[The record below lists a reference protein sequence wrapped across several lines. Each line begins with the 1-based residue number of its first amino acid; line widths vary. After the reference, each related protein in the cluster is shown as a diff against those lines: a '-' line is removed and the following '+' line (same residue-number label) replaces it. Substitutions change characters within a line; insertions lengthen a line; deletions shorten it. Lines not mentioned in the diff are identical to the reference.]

1 MGDMKNGV
9 KELLLRQITKRERIT
24 LTRGRHQY
32 LGLFLMM
39 LFAST
44 SFYLIYDLFLT
55 GDYNFLKTTLVLS
68 SVLILLIASKLCFSL
83 ADVAINRDVLFMNQ
97 LFVPCR
103 VISLEDINE
112 VKTYQF
118 SWFTITKLKYTCKCD
133 NRRIIFV
140 KWIKKSDWCPEEIIK
155 FVCNPV

>member
-1 MGDMKNGV
+1 MKKGV

-24 LTRGRHQY
+24 LTRGGHQY
-32 LGLFLMM
+32 LGLFLMI
-39 LFAST
+39 LFAAT
-44 SFYLIYDLFLT
+44 SIYLIYDLFVT
-55 GDYNFLKTTLVLS
+55 SDYSLIKLMIVFS
-68 SVLILLIASKLCFSL
+68 SVVILLIASRLCFSL

-103 VISLEDINE
+103 VISLEDIDD

-118 SWFTITKLKYTCKCD
+118 SWFTITRLKYTCKCS
-133 NRRIIFV
+133 NRNIVFV
-140 KWIKKSDWCPEEIIK
+140 KWIKKSEWCPDEIIK

>member
-1 MGDMKNGV
+1 MKNGV
-9 KELLLRQITKRERIT
+9 RELLLRKITKRERIT

-32 LGLFLMM
+32 LGLSLML
-39 LFAST
+39 LFATT
-44 SFYLIYDLFLT
+44 SIYLLYEFFIMSDF
-55 GDYNFLKTTLVLS
+55 NWINSIF
-68 SVLILLIASKLCFSL
+68 VLILVGILMLAARLCFSL
-83 ADVAINRDVLFMNQ
+83 ADVAINNDVLFMNQ

-103 VISLEDINE
+103 VISLEDIAE

-118 SWFTITKLKYTCKCD
+118 SWFTLTTLKYTCNCSKR
-133 NRRIIFV
+133 NIVFV